1 MLHNMSTTPETARR
15 RTAAEVNEEIRDLLM
30 KSGGR
35 LDHEQRRRYQR
46 LVGEWAAATP
56 RPKPRRRPARAS

>member
-1 MLHNMSTTPETARR
+1 MLHNMSITPETARL

-56 RPKPRRRPARAS
+56 RPKSRRRPARAS